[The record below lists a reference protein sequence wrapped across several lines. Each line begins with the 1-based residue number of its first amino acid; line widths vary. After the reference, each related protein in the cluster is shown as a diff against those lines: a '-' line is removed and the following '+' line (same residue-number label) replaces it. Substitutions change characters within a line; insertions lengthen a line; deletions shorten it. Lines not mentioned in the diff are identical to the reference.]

1 MTPIQTLQ
9 VTKSARSY
17 IQLQRTLGQVEST
30 TDGWTEEDFNRAA
43 VRAVIKVKQLGQR
56 QLETAD
62 EETQTFAWALRLNL
76 KAPEL
81 AQKTIAEEMATW
93 S

>member
-1 MTPIQTLQ
+1 MNTIQTLQ

-17 IQLQRTLGQVEST
+17 IQTQRTP
-30 TDGWTEEDFNRAA
+30 TDGWTDEDFNRAA
-43 VRAVIKVKQLGQR
+43 VRAVMKVKQLGQR

-76 KAPEL
+76 RAPEL

-93 S
+93 F